1 MLNLKSLLT
10 KITDDMLFT
19 SGGQLNTGGEL
30 LTSFQSESIIGS
42 GLAAANTI
50 SALIT
55 EVNQLSV
62 PTMGSV
68 NITTEYVSSS
78 TSCKTTIP
86 AGWYNFVT
94 YKTTSSATTYSII
107 LLGMTV
113 SQANFIIHSTSQIT
127 QIQQSIPI
135 KGAMSNGT
143 TTNYRLNGTS
153 GTHYYYVRQG
163 NFVTVNFNVYCAS
176 PASGYTNFAS
186 GLPHHK
192 TRVGTQSGSGLTT
205 VIYRIIFPLSCAD
218 TNVAPMSCMIDNN
231 GNIYGAGGTAGYYY
245 YGSIGYLACY

>member
-68 NITTEYVSSS
+68 NITTEYMYSS
-78 TSCKTTIP
+78 TYKITIP

-94 YKTTSSATTYSII
+94 YKTSATATSYSII

-113 SQANFIIHSTSQIT
+113 SQANFIIHSASQIT

-163 NFVTVNFNVYCAS
+163 NLVTVNFNVYCAS
-176 PASGYTNFAS
+176 PASSYTNFAS

-192 TRVGTQSGSGLTT
+192 TIIGTKSGSGLTT
-205 VIYRIIFPLSCAD
+205 QTYQIISPLSCED
-218 TNVAPMSCMIDNN
+218 TSVAPMSCMIDNN
-231 GNIYGAGGTAGYYY
+231 GNIYGAGGTAGKYY